1 MKIEKLKS
9 TNYSQGTHQLRVL
22 VQAESILQVT
32 NALVGKE
39 ELHIY
44 ADNEGEDKEVEV
56 IQGYSYL
63 VSVNQLMEGLFE
75 VVLTNE
81 APTPQTVR
89 EKVIADIEAHDKSSG
104 VNSFTLDGKEMWLD
118 KDTRVG
124 LVNSINIE
132 KAAGKET
139 TTLWF
144 DAVQYEIPV
153 DTALQMLAALELY
166 ALDCYNVTQSHI
178 ATVRLL
184 DNVETLEG
192 YDYTAGYPDKLV
204 FTLNSAE

>member
-1 MKIEKLKS
+1 MKIETLKS
-9 TNYSQGTHQLRVL
+9 TTYKVSGQLLSATVL
-22 VQAESILQVT
+22 ADSILQVT
-32 NALVGKE
+32 NAFVGKQ

-63 VSVNQLMEGLFE
+63 VSISQLAERLFE
-75 VVLTNE
+75 GVLTDE

-89 EKVIADIEAHDKSSG
+89 EKVIADIEAHDKSNE
-104 VNSFTLDGKEMWLD
+104 VNSFTLAGRQMWLD
-118 KDTRVG
+118 KETRVG

-144 DAVQYEIPV
+144 DGVQYEIPV
-153 DTALQMLAALELY
+153 DSALQMLAALELY
-166 ALDCYNVTQSHI
+166 ALDCYNVTHSHI
-178 ATVRLL
+178 ASVRLL
-184 DNVETLEG
+184 DDMALLTG

-204 FTLNSAE
+204 FNLNS

>member
-1 MKIEKLKS
+1 MKIETLKS
-9 TNYSQGTHQLRVL
+9 TAYSRGTHQVRVL

-32 NALVGKE
+32 NALVGKQQ
-39 ELHIY
+39 LHVY
-44 ADNEGEDKEVEV
+44 ADNEGKDKEVEV
-56 IQGYSYL
+56 IEGYNYL
-63 VSVNQLMEGLFE
+63 VSATQVSDGVFE
-75 VVLTNE
+75 VILTNE
-81 APTPQTVR
+81 APTPQTLK
-89 EKVIADIEAHDKSSG
+89 EKMRAEIEAYDTSAA
-104 VNSFTLDGKEMWLD
+104 VNSFMLGDKRMWLD
-118 KDTRVG
+118 KETRVG

-178 ATVRLL
+178 ASVRLL

-192 YDYTAGYPDKLV
+192 YDYTAGYPEKLV
-204 FTLNSAE
+204 FDLNA

>member
-1 MKIEKLKS
+1 MKIENFKS
-9 TNYSQGTHQLRVL
+9 TNYSLGTHQLRVL
-22 VQAESILQVT
+22 VQADSILQVT
-32 NALVGKE
+32 NTLAGKN
-39 ELHIY
+39 ELHVY

-63 VSVNQLMEGLFE
+63 VSVSQLAEGLFE
-75 VVLTNE
+75 VTLTDE

-89 EKVIADIEAHDKSSG
+89 EKVIADIEAHDKGSE
-104 VNSFTLDGKEMWLD
+104 VNSFTLAGRQMWLD

-132 KAAGKET
+132 KSAGKET

-178 ATVRLL
+178 ASVKLL
-184 DNVETLEG
+184 DTIETLEA
-192 YDYTAGYPDKLV
+192 YDYTSGYPDKLV
-204 FTLNSAE
+204 FNLNQ